1 VSKVTPDLAVD
12 RAQLDT
18 ASGPERKPKQSAM
31 ARRRSLTGWAFIA
44 PAAVLI
50 FAMNF
55 WPMIQAFILSFKTGR
70 GNKLS
75 LADPIWYNYARLL
88 HDDIFK
94 QTMLTTLLYLIIQ
107 VPIMLGLAMVLAN
120 MLNSP
125 TLRFR
130 GVWRTAIFLPV
141 ATSLVSYAIVF
152 RTMFGTDGFVNDLL
166 VKLHIID
173 DPVNWLGQTN
183 TARIVIVLGL
193 LWRWTGF
200 NMILYLAALQ
210 NIEPGTQEAAKLD
223 GAGAIRTFWSVT
235 MPQMRPI
242 ILLTVIISTN
252 GTIQLFDESYNLT
265 GGGPAYTSMTMSHYL
280 YEVSFHRNP
289 NFGYGAAMSYVILL
303 LVAIFAA
310 VQVRLGD
317 KRD

>member
-1 VSKVTPDLAVD
+1 
-12 RAQLDT
+12 
-18 ASGPERKPKQSAM
+18 M

-70 GNKLS
+70 GNKLTI
-75 LADPIWYNYARLL
+75 ADPLWYNYTRLL

-94 QTMLTTLLYLIIQ
+94 QTLLTTLLYLIIQ

-166 VKLHIID
+166 TKLHIID

-200 NMILYLAALQ
+200 NMILFLAALQ

-289 NFGYGAAMSYVILL
+289 NFGYGAAMSYVILIM
-303 LVAIFAA
+303 VAIFAA
-310 VQVRLGD
+310 IQVRLGD

>member
-1 VSKVTPDLAVD
+1 MSQVTTDLVAESNQ
-12 RAQLDT
+12 AET
-18 ASGPERKPKQSAM
+18 ASGRERRPKISAM

-44 PAAVLI
+44 PAAILI
-50 FAMNF
+50 FVMNF

-75 LADPIWYNYARLL
+75 LADPIWFNYARLL

-94 QTMLTTLLYLIIQ
+94 QTLLTTLLYLVVQ

-120 MLNSP
+120 ILNSP

-166 VKLHIID
+166 TKLHIID

-183 TARIVIVLGL
+183 TARLVIVLGL

-200 NMILYLAALQ
+200 NMILFLAALQ
-210 NIEPGTQEAAKLD
+210 NIAPGTQEAAKLD
-223 GAGAIRTFWSVT
+223 GAGPIRTFWSVT

-310 VQVRLGD
+310 IQVRLGD